1 MIRKLIKYKPA
12 ADHADQTST
21 APIRHVAAESA
32 PATVGGGIVATHAGL
47 QRTETGKNNV

>member
-1 MIRKLIKYKPA
+1 MLRLIRNKSA
-12 ADHADQTST
+12 ADHGDQTSIV
-21 APIRHVAAESA
+21 PIRHVAAESA